1 MDLSRKKR
9 GVGAALVAAVVAA
22 VVVAMLTPTLGG
34 AATPS
39 VATVSGGKITVA
51 GLGYVQTFGDADTG
65 AAARFQAANQ
75 DKEVKGYTF
84 DYKELADDK
93 NDPNTALSEARRLV
107 TQDGVVA
114 IVPAVSVVTPSDYLT
129 QQQIPWFGVGY
140 DTTYCPDT
148 KTGFGLSAY
157 GCLIPPDP
165 KRVPG
170 TQWVLLK
177 KQLESKGIQNP
188 TLALLGTDTT
198 SGKKSVQ
205 SGASAAEGAGFKVV
219 YAKGAFPG
227 PPAVVGDFSPY
238 SQALLTSNDGQAP
251 DVIYTSIAP
260 TSALSLTALLNSS
273 GYTGTYLS
281 PFYSPLLLKPLQGA
295 YVFLQFAGF
304 ESNATGVKTMMDQID
319 AYKPGTKPS
328 LALSAGYFSADMF
341 IQAVKNS
348 LKTSKTL
355 TSASIQK
362 AAAKMTYQVKGTVG
376 PTYYPQSF
384 KTPNKSCATLEY
396 DADGTSFEI
405 VQPFYCTTK
414 TYPVLPKFAN
424 G

>member
-1 MDLSRKKR
+1 MQLSTKSR
-9 GVGAALVAAVVAA
+9 GVAVFVTLVVAGVVAA
-22 VVVAMLTPTLGG
+22 LLTPSVGG
-34 AATPS
+34 AAAPR
-39 VATVSGGKITVA
+39 VATASGGKITVA
-51 GLGYVQTFGDADTG
+51 GLGYVQTFGDAGTG
-65 AAARFQAANQ
+65 AAARFQAANKN
-75 DKEVKGYTF
+75 KEVKGYTF

-107 TQDGVVA
+107 TQDGVLA

-140 DTTYCPDT
+140 DTTYCPESG
-148 KTGFGLSAY
+148 TGFGLSAF
-157 GCLIPPDP
+157 GCLIPTNP

-170 TQWVLLK
+170 TQWTLLK
-177 KQLESKGIQNP
+177 KELATKGIQNP

-198 SGKKSVQ
+198 SGKDSVQ

-238 SQALLTSNDGQAP
+238 AQALLQSNDGKAP

-260 TSALSLTALLNSS
+260 TSALSLTGLINSS
-273 GYTGTYLS
+273 GYTGTFIS
-281 PFYSPLLLKPLQGA
+281 PFYSPVLLNALKGA
-295 YVFLQFAGF
+295 YVFVQFAGF
-304 ESNATGVKTMMDQID
+304 EADSPGIKTMNDQIE

-328 LALSAGYFSADMF
+328 LALAAGYFSADMF

-355 TSASIQK
+355 TSASVQK
-362 AAAKMTYQVKGTVG
+362 AAAKMTYQIKDTVG
-376 PTYYPQSF
+376 PTHFPASF
-384 KTPNKSCATLEY
+384 TTPNKSCATLEY
-396 DADGTSFEI
+396 DDGTAFQI

-414 TYPVLPKFAN
+414 TFPVLPKYAN